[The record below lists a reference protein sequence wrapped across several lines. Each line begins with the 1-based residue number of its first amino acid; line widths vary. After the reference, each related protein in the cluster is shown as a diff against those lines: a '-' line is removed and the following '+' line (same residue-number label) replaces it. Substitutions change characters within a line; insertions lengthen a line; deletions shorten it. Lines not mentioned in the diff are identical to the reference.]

1 MRRLL
6 LVFSVVAGLGLL
18 TIAPALAETGP
29 RLPPIV
35 VMRYGGS
42 VRYMRRERA
51 QPALLLF
58 FLLFPDRGQKA

>member
-18 TIAPALAETGP
+18 TIAPALAENGP

-42 VRYMRRERA
+42 VR
-51 QPALLLF
+51 
-58 FLLFPDRGQKA
+58 